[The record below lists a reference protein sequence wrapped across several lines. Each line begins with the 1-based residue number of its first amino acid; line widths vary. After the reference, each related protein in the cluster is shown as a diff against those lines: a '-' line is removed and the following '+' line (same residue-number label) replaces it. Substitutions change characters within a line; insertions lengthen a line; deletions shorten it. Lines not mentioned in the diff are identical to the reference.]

1 MKMPTAPSGLS
12 TIGVTG
18 VTLMTLHILGHLTGW
33 PWIVLY
39 VLLILMGIGQENRK

>member
-12 TIGVTG
+12 TIGLTG
-18 VTLMTLHILGHLTGW
+18 ITLMALHILGHLNGTWW
-33 PWIVLY
+33 PALY